1 MSRSVAR
8 NVSLL
13 LMLAA
18 FPLIS
23 VGTTGGRPAV
33 WWLGLA
39 SLAAGALIPPAMR
52 FVPQEE
58 KREETAEEKGAKARQ
73 HPTDLGDS
81 SRVC

>member
-1 MSRSVAR
+1 MSRFAVR

-23 VGTTGGRPAV
+23 IGTTGDQALV

-39 SLAAGALIPPAMR
+39 SLAFGALIPPAMR
-52 FVPQEE
+52 YLPEE
-58 KREETAEEKGAKARQ
+58 KKEEEPRGSA
-73 HPTDLGDS
+73 TDLGDS
-81 SRVC
+81 CRVC